1 MADPYQVLGVK
12 RDATADAIRKAYRR
26 LAKQHHPDLNPGD
39 KAAEAKFKQIQSAY
53 DIVGDAAKRARFDR
67 GEIDA
72 SGAETGP
79 SQAERE
85 YYRRYA
91 ERGGQGFR
99 YQRAG
104 AGAGGPDLEGLD
116 LGGVFE
122 DLFGERAGAGGA
134 GRARGPRRGGD
145 IAYTLTVD
153 FADAVKGGT
162 KRVVMADGKALDLTI
177 PAGLQDGQTLRLRG
191 QGRPGHEGA
200 PAGDALVEVQV
211 APHPHIRREGRDLR
225 STLPVTLGEALGG
238 GTVTAETLWGP
249 VKLRIPKGANSG
261 TVLRLRG
268 KGVGAGRDGEPPAG
282 DHLVELVVMLPESP
296 DEALTRAVTE
306 WEAAHP
312 YRPRGSQGTRS

>member
-1 MADPYQVLGVK
+1 MADPYQVLGVG

-39 KAAEAKFKQIQSAY
+39 KAAEAKFKEIQGAY
-53 DIVGDAAKRARFDR
+53 DIVGDEAKRARFDK

-91 ERGGQGFR
+91 EQGGQGFR

-104 AGAGGPDLEGLD
+104 AGAGAGGPDVEGLD

-122 DLFGERAGAGGA
+122 DLFGERAA
-134 GRARGPRRGGD
+134 RSRGPRRGGD

-177 PAGLQDGQTLRLRG
+177 PAGLEDGQTLRLRG

-200 PAGDALVEVQV
+200 PAGDALVEIQV
-211 APHPHIRREGRDLR
+211 APHPHFRRDGRDLR

-238 GTVTAETLWGP
+238 GAVTAETLWGP
-249 VKLRIPKGANSG
+249 VKLKIPKGANSG

-268 KGVGAGRDGEPPAG
+268 KGVGAGRNGEPPAG
-282 DHLVELVVMLPESP
+282 DHFVELVVMLPEAP
-296 DEALTRAVTE
+296 DEALAKAVTD

-312 YRPRGSQGTRS
+312 YQPKGSQGVRS